1 MKRSNRTTRSY
12 IPVPKLRI
20 KLKKP
25 KYEEIEEISVSDK
38 TSEHSNTEPTYWS
51 SKEHLNEE
59 TESVLTTSYTLLN
72 ETSLVDIIEVPVECD
87 EFDVN
92 SLYEITDNELLPEA
106 SVDSGESDIEVSI
119 NSVLENTSSD
129 FKGFDGEYGPYF
141 SNFIS
146 AMIFT
151 WVTKHMVSTSEYE
164 DLVKIITHPEFRT
177 EDVPKNIWQVRRWRN
192 RLPLVET
199 RQHDVPLCMKKTLS
213 TYKSTKKAF
222 TISPLIHLECVLNNP
237 ALMPEM
243 YFGPRVVTKEKQ
255 EFCHG
260 ELWQDSL
267 LFGEYEIKNNE

>member
-1 MKRSNRTTRSY
+1 MKCSNRTTRSY

-25 KYEEIEEISVSDK
+25 KYEEIKETSVSDK

-51 SKEHLNEE
+51 SEEHLNEE
-59 TESVLTTSYTLLN
+59 TESILATSYTLLN
-72 ETSLVDIIEVPVECD
+72 EVSIFSQYIMKKILDHEDINNYHLSQTSLVDIIEVPVECD
-87 EFDVN
+87 EFD
-92 SLYEITDNELLPEA
+92 A
-106 SVDSGESDIEVSI
+106 SVDSDESDIEVSI
-119 NSVLENTSSD
+119 NSVLENTFSN
-129 FKGFDGEYGPYF
+129 FKGFD
-141 SNFIS
+141 
-146 AMIFT
+146 A
-151 WVTKHMVSTSEYE
+151 TSEYE

-199 RQHDVPLCMKKTLS
+199 RQHNVPLCMKKTLS

-222 TISPLIHLECVLNNP
+222 TISPLIHLERVLNNP

-243 YFGPRVVTKEKQ
+243 YFGPGVVTKEKQ
-255 EFCHG
+255 EFWHG

-267 LFGEYEIKNNE
+267 LFGEFEIKNNES